1 MPRFYKH
8 FSLGK
13 ACVVLFLLL
22 LAAAQGL
29 YVFKSHIVQQH
40 PKVHD
45 YLAPAC
51 LWLNHVSIP
60 CQLEPARNIKQLSI
74 EDTALTQSKI
84 RGDVIK
90 LSGTLINTAQTSQAF
105 PLLELNLTNA
115 QDIVVLR
122 RYLTPLEYTSNPN
135 QGIPAL
141 SEHPFTVGLIVEDL
155 LDGIAING
163 YRVKIVY

>member
-1 MPRFYKH
+1 MSFPKNISFGKLLIALLLVLLA
-8 FSLGK
+8 LGQGIYATRSTLAQQYPQIKPHLAK
-13 ACVVLFLLL
+13 ACDWLKCEIA
-22 LAAAQGL
+22 LA
-29 YVFKSHIVQQH
+29 
-40 PKVHD
+40 HD
-45 YLAPAC
+45 
-51 LWLNHVSIP
+51 V
-60 CQLEPARNIKQLSI
+60 KQLSI

-84 RGDVIK
+84 RTDVIK
-90 LSGTLINTAQTSQAF
+90 LSGTLINHAQTSQAF
-105 PLLELNLTNA
+105 PLLELNLTNE